1 MEEGTFLQLIADN
14 QGIIHKI
21 CRLYR
26 DDSEDRRDLF
36 QEIVFQLW
44 QCIDSFR
51 GQAKPSTFIYRVAIN
66 TAVSTFRREKAN
78 KIIDYTDQLPEM
90 VIENDE
96 HELQLRTSALTQAIK
111 QLEEADRAIIAMVLD
126 ELSYREI
133 AEIIGT
139 SENNIAV
146 KMSRIKDRIR
156 KILNVK

>member
-1 MEEGTFLQLIADN
+1 MEEGVFLQLIADN

-26 DDSEDRRDLF
+26 DNPEDRRDLF

-51 GQAKPSTFIYRVAIN
+51 GQSKPSTFIYRVAIN
-66 TAVSTFRREKAN
+66 TAVSSFRREKAN
-78 KIIDYTDQLPEM
+78 KIIDYTDKLPEIAM
-90 VIENDE
+90 ETEE
-96 HELQLRTSALTQAIK
+96 HELQFRANALTQAIK

-146 KMSRIKDRIR
+146 KMNRIKDRIR